1 MAEKGLQPAEQRP
14 SDAKVLCG
22 SERMA
27 HTCCRIRCSDGWFA
41 WTGCRNSSLVEFLS
55 FQYHV
60 LIQILALLIVGNYL
74 FYVRFHME
82 LHLFG

>member
-1 MAEKGLQPAEQRP
+1 M
-14 SDAKVLCG
+14 
-22 SERMA
+22 
-27 HTCCRIRCSDGWFA
+27 
-41 WTGCRNSSLVEFLS
+41 VEFLS